1 MFGGGYNIRRK
12 LASPSYLATCSV
24 MVSKPWQTIDAA
36 GIPAR
41 STEAVASDLLTFAL
55 AQRRAAGENLACW
68 RSLTPREQQIAALA
82 CMNYTNRQI
91 AAHLFISP
99 ETVKTHMRNVLRKF
113 DLHSKAELRQT
124 LGDWDFSSWA
134 ELVE

>member
-1 MFGGGYNIRRK
+1 MTDRPDNLVGQQVDGTHP
-12 LASPSYLATCSV
+12 LTSTSTC
-24 MVSKPWQTIDAA
+24 K
-36 GIPAR
+36 
-41 STEAVASDLLTFAL
+41 
-55 AQRRAAGENLACW
+55 
-68 RSLTPREQQIAALA
+68 REQQIAALA

>member
-1 MFGGGYNIRRK
+1 MSILQRILKSIGYTR
-12 LASPSYLATCSV
+12 SPQLTFEMDQALVESLQEIAD
-24 MVSKPWQTIDAA
+24 QEE
-36 GIPAR
+36 R

-82 CMNYTNRQI
+82 CINYTNRQI

-124 LGDWDFSSWA
+124 LGDWDFSSWT